1 MNLTKYFN
9 ATEIN
14 PIDKINITASQ
25 SYPLIPK
32 SATGSVTFTWD
43 VPLLSSGVY
52 SIRAST
58 KRNTGPGGNGLIVA
72 GVQIASVGS
81 NLPCVPRSRHWK
93 MSSSGSMKVSNI
105 PYTTSSIA
113 NKFGFRVS
121 VVAISQL
128 VEAYSSHELSATI
141 SYPGEGSPQSFK
153 LYFNITDKEIFTTQ
167 NKHGNLP
174 LGIYFH
180 ETCRSVTPSTDLE
193 LILHTRLDSR
203 RDDGMIENV
212 LVDISPL
219 TNIYFAT
226 YDRLTVN
233 YVTMKMVATFINN
246 SLNINNIPKHFTARV
261 ISNNV
266 PIWTGIVPIAH
277 PSIEYYPNFVV
288 VTEIVKLASTNPANI
303 LYHYSQNGTYYHQES
318 IMWDGGTHGFQFAFP
333 KVVSHFYFTTDAC
346 TVICNVTAA
355 WLPLRDY
362 ITIVQ
367 DNNDTMLKMLP
378 YALDQDSDTCF
389 DLPVPGDSPS
399 MLWMIITKLSLFGVT
414 SQRFVVRITG
424 HDIECGNIGQKSI
437 HVGTSGPAYNHQ
449 CSTESDVIFCTLLL
463 RTDNATMTQCDIECE
478 CDTLEQCSN
487 VHIFMQSTNT
497 DVWSLCELSIN
508 DVVDI

>member
-1 MNLTKYFN
+1 MGFLIDFLLGAYDDNAPAIDDIVEFEVMLLMTEGAIPGEIHLFNINIEVDHVQIMNLTKYFN

-14 PIDKINITASQ
+14 P
-25 SYPLIPK
+25 
-32 SATGSVTFTWD
+32 
-43 VPLLSSGVY
+43 
-52 SIRAST
+52 
-58 KRNTGPGGNGLIVA
+58 
-72 GVQIASVGS
+72 
-81 NLPCVPRSRHWK
+81 
-93 MSSSGSMKVSNI
+93 
-105 PYTTSSIA
+105 
-113 NKFGFRVS
+113 
-121 VVAISQL
+121 
-128 VEAYSSHELSATI
+128 
-141 SYPGEGSPQSFK
+141 
-153 LYFNITDKEIFTTQ
+153 TQ

-174 LGIYFH
+174 LEIYFH
-180 ETCRSVTPSTDLE
+180 ETCRSVTPSTELE
-193 LILHTRLDSR
+193 LILHTRFGSRYGRLLVELPIPADLMGQSFSLCYFGIVWVGRNIVIRSNTTMKR
-203 RDDGMIENV
+203 RDDGIIENV

-246 SLNINNIPKHFTARV
+246 SLNINNLPKHFTARV

-277 PSIEYYPNFVV
+277 PSIEYYPNFVL

-303 LYHYSQNGTYYHQES
+303 SYHYSQNGTYYHQES
-318 IMWDGGTHGFQFAFP
+318 IM
-333 KVVSHFYFTTDAC
+333 
-346 TVICNVTAA
+346 
-355 WLPLRDY
+355 
-362 ITIVQ
+362 

-399 MLWMIITKLSLFGVT
+399 MLWMMITQLSLFGVT

-478 CDTLEQCSN
+478 CDTLGQCSN

-508 DVVDI
+508 DVVDL